1 MPHVDVFNG
10 DADGICAL
18 HQLRLAEP
26 RAATLVTGPKR
37 DIALLRRAAQTVC
50 TSVTVLDISLDANR
64 DALLALLGRGVGGDY
79 IDPHFAGQ
87 IPRHAGLRTHID
99 TRSDVCTS
107 MLVDEYLGAAWR
119 VWAVVG
125 AFGDNL
131 GHAAQRLAA
140 TLSLSAEQCNAARE
154 LGECLNYNAYGD
166 DEADL
171 LVHPASLYARLHPH
185 ADPFQFIARDPLF
198 GELRDG
204 RARDLELAHR
214 VEPHAVLDC
223 GDLFILPDGAWSR
236 RVRGALGNQ
245 LVDAHPQRAHAVL
258 THDAA
263 GGYVVSV
270 RAPRAAPH
278 GADRLCR
285 QFHSG
290 GGRAAAAGINHLPR
304 AQLATFERAFAR
316 AFGIGGGR

>member
-26 RAATLVTGPKR
+26 REATLVTGPKR
-37 DIALLRRAAQTVC
+37 DIALLRRAAQTAC

-64 DALLALLGRGVGGDY
+64 DALLALLGRGVLVDY
-79 IDPHFAGQ
+79 FDHHFPGEVPQ
-87 IPRHAGLRTHID
+87 HAGLRTHID
-99 TRSDVCTS
+99 TRADVCTS

-131 GHAAQRLAA
+131 GNAAQRLAA
-140 TLSLSAEQCNAARE
+140 ALALAGGQCDAARE

-166 DEADL
+166 NAADL
-171 LVHPASLYARLHPH
+171 LVHPASLYARLHRH
-185 ADPFQFIARDPLF
+185 ADPFEFMARDPLF

-204 RARDLELAHR
+204 RARDLELARR
-214 VEPHAVLDC
+214 VEPHAVLEC

-245 LVDAHPQRAHAVL
+245 LAAAHPQRANAVL

-270 RAPRAAPH
+270 RAPQAAPH

-304 AQLATFERAFAR
+304 SQLAAFKRAFAR
-316 AFGIGGGR
+316 AFGAGAGC